1 MTFGFGNQ
9 HSIQLSY
16 GRAAGILP
24 RAANE
29 RPATVT
35 RLRRHGIISRSSD
48 PTARPA
54 RHRTRNAM
62 SDHST
67 SPIKNWKQL
76 VVVVVAAFVIPIAL
90 IVLISQRL
98 RRRQARVRR
107 RPRGAQPDQAGRRD
121 RARRGRW
128 SQGRATG
135 DQVYEQVCKAC
146 HENGLAGAHKIG
158 DKAAWAKVVAQ
169 GPKLTY
175 EHAIKGIR
183 AMPAKGGNPNLEDV
197 EVQRAVAFM
206 VNKAGAGWMEPAGP
220 AAIARPAPPLE
231 GRTGEQVV
239 AAACGK
245 CHQTGQGGAPKIGD
259 RTAWTSR
266 LKLGLEPVVKSAI
279 NGHAGMPAR
288 GGLAD
293 LTDAE
298 VKRAVEFMMNS
309 GAAACRRCSRGS
321 SGGRRRRTGRRRRR
335 QEGLRHRVHRLPRHR
350 RRRRAEVRRQGRL
363 GAAAQDRD
371 GRVVHGGAQGQG
383 RNARQGRQRRA
394 IRCRGEGQRRLHDGG
409 GEVTVVCRR
418 GAVAQDSQRPVS
430 PLFRPTVSPRT
441 ACQPRPGRSSA
452 LSGSGW
458 CRGSRHPNR
467 PLGKR

>member
-1 MTFGFGNQ
+1 
-9 HSIQLSY
+9 
-16 GRAAGILP
+16 
-24 RAANE
+24 
-29 RPATVT
+29 
-35 RLRRHGIISRSSD
+35 
-48 PTARPA
+48 
-54 RHRTRNAM
+54 M
-62 SDHST
+62 SDHQHE

-90 IVLISQRL
+90 IVLISQF
-98 RRRQARVRR
+98 VSGG
-107 RPRGAQPDQAGRRD
+107 PKGATDDDHAVLNRIKPVGEIKLAVAGGPKG
-121 RARRGRW
+121 AL
-128 SQGRATG
+128 TG
-135 DQVYEQVCKAC
+135 DQVYEQVCKTC

-158 DKAAWAKVVAQ
+158 DKAAWAKVIAQ

-183 AMPAKGGNPNLEDV
+183 AMPAKGGNPNLEDI

-259 RTAWTSR
+259 RAAWTSR

-279 NGHAGMPAR
+279 KGHAGMPAR

-298 VKRAVEFMMNS
+298 VKRAVEYMMNS
-309 GAAACRRCSRGS
+309 GAATATVAAPVS
-321 SGGRRRRTGRRRRR
+321 RRRRTGRCRRR
-335 QEGLRHRVHRLPRHR
+335 QEGLRHRLHGLPRHR
-350 RRRRAEVRRQGRL
+350 CRRRPEVRRQGRL

-371 GRVVHGGAQGQG
+371 GRAVHGGAQGQG
-383 RNARQGRQRRA
+383 RDARQGRQCRA
-394 IRCRGEGQRRLHDGG
+394 IRRRSESQCGLHGGG
-409 GEVTVVCRR
+409 GEVAVASRCSRR
-418 GAVAQDSQRPVS
+418 GEAARNSE
-430 PLFRPTVSPRT
+430 
-441 ACQPRPGRSSA
+441 RPGSPA
-452 LSGSGW
+452 
-458 CRGSRHPNR
+458 SR
-467 PLGKR
+467 